1 MKITEIEAKGIL
13 NPVKQPDDWFGLK
26 YNMNLYRGCQH
37 RCIYCDSRSE
47 CYQIEDFDNEIIVKT
62 NAPDLLADQL
72 PRKRVKGTI
81 GTGSMNDPYMPIEKQ
96 YNLTGRSLEAIAAN
110 QFPVHVLTK
119 SDLVLKDI
127 DTLAEIAK
135 VFAAVSFT
143 VTTADDALAKKL
155 EPGAPLVS
163 RRFAAMRALANSG
176 IHTGVLLMPL
186 LPFIEDQPENIRNIV
201 AKTAANGGTYI
212 IPAFGVTLR
221 DRQRDYFYDQLD
233 KHFPGMKEQYIEKF
247 GTRYHAPANNA
258 DHLYKVLEKSCA
270 AHKIELKMPTFT
282 PEKIIKQSQQLRM
295 F

>member
-47 CYQIEDFDNEIIVKT
+47 CYQIENFDNEIIVKI
-62 NAPDLLADQL
+62 NAPALLADQL
-72 PRKRVKGTI
+72 PRKRIKGTI
-81 GTGSMNDPYMPIEKQ
+81 GTGSMNDPYMPVEKQ
-96 YNLTGRSLEAIAAN
+96 YNLTGRALEIIAEN

-119 SDLVLKDI
+119 SDLVLRDI
-127 DTLAEIAK
+127 DTLGEIAK
-135 VFAAVSFT
+135 TFAAVSLT
-143 VTTADDALAKKL
+143 VTAAADALGKKI

-163 RRFAAMRALANSG
+163 RRFAAMRALANSR

-186 LPFIEDQPENIRNIV
+186 LPFLQDQPENIRAIV
-201 AKTAANGGTYI
+201 KKTAANGGSYI

-221 DRQRDYFYDQLD
+221 DRQREYFYVQLD
-233 KHFPGMKEQYIEKF
+233 RHFPGVKEQYIRKF
-247 GTRYHAPANNA
+247 GSRYHAPANQA
-258 DHLYKVLEKSCA
+258 DQLYQILEEACA
-270 AHKIELKMPTFT
+270 AHNISLEMPKFA
-282 PEKIIKQSQQLRM
+282 PAPVVKQDQQMRM